1 MKKDSKTER
10 RAIVVMDMD
19 KVYVYTSSVKALE
32 AFTEGELKTSLVNK
46 LNKKMSESPN
56 EPIEFMGMQ
65 FMRAPFNK
73 ESFKK

>member
-1 MKKDSKTER
+1 MKKGSTTEK

-32 AFTEGELKTSLVNK
+32 ALTEGKLKTSIVNK
-46 LNKKMSESPN
+46 LNKKMSESPDG
-56 EPIEFMGMQ
+56 PVEFMGMQ